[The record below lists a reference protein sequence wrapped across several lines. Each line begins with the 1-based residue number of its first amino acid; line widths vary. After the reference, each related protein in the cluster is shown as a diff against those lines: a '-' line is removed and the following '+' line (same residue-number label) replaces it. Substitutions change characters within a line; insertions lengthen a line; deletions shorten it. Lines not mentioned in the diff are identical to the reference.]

1 MHTDLRAVNLIL
13 QPGRV
18 VPIDFGRCMDG
29 YPLYDLGEMCAHM
42 GGSDHRV
49 QAQILRGYGCL
60 RPLSA
65 EDLRSVEAMFV
76 LFIMSVVAEFVLL
89 EQNRDYVGDT
99 LAALTEHHIPGL
111 LAGAL
116 FAPEVRAAACG

>member
-1 MHTDLRAVNLIL
+1 MDEKGQRGLVHTDLRAVNLIL

-65 EDLRSVEAMFV
+65 EDLRKMC
-76 LFIMSVVAEFVLL
+76 I
-89 EQNRDYVGDT
+89 RDSPSGRP
-99 LAALTEHHIPGL
+99 IWRRCW
-111 LAGAL
+111 
-116 FAPEVRAAACG
+116 RA

>member
-1 MHTDLRAVNLIL
+1 MKGQRGLVHTDLRAVNLIL
-13 QPGRV
+13 QPGARGTDRFRQV
-18 VPIDFGRCMDG
+18 HGWLSPVRS
-29 YPLYDLGEMCAHM
+29 GEMCAHM

-60 RPLSA
+60 RPPSA

-99 LAALTEHHIPGL
+99 PG
-111 LAGAL
+111 GAD
-116 FAPEVRAAACG
+116 